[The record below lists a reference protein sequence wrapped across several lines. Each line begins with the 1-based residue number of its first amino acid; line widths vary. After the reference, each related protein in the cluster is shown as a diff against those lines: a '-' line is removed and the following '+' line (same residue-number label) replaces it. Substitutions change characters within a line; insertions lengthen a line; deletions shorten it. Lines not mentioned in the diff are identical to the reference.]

1 MLINERGFFVYLMIS
16 AYWLGLRAEFLE
28 PLVGFEGKP
37 TGVLCYEK
45 RVLSMRT
52 YKHR

>member
-1 MLINERGFFVYLMIS
+1 MKGGEVVYLMVS

-45 RVLSMRT
+45 RVVSMCS
-52 YKHR
+52 YKQR

>member
-1 MLINERGFFVYLMIS
+1 MRVGDFVYLMVS
-16 AYWLGLRAEFLE
+16 AYWLGLRAEFLR

-37 TGVLCYEK
+37 DRVLCYEN
-45 RVLSMRT
+45 REVSMGS